1 MIQPTSTA
9 PDLDST
15 VRGLVL
21 VLVVVARA
29 REAGYPAVTPS
40 EQINCGKIGFRCA
53 ARPKI
58 ENENEDEDE
67 RDLSISEFGLNI
79 VAMDYGVVGN

>member
-21 VLVVVARA
+21 VLVVVLVLDSASSRVQSVPHDISRMQSTRGRLPYRPAPARGFA
-29 REAGYPAVTPS
+29 LYPT
-40 EQINCGKIGFRCA
+40 R
-53 ARPKI
+53 
-58 ENENEDEDE
+58 
-67 RDLSISEFGLNI
+67 
-79 VAMDYGVVGN
+79 